1 MYNGF
6 GPTTPSLHNT
16 YSHPSKDAYE
26 PSKTGYKNRNV
37 DTAIQG
43 SGATSR
49 FYFRT
54 RSRALSCAVLRPMLA
69 VNADGAVELHFSLLF
84 CATLAAALARTLQS
98 NARQRAV
105 DVDFCGLLKVSW
117 A

>member
-1 MYNGF
+1 
-6 GPTTPSLHNT
+6 
-16 YSHPSKDAYE
+16 
-26 PSKTGYKNRNV
+26 
-37 DTAIQG
+37 
-43 SGATSR
+43 
-49 FYFRT
+49 
-54 RSRALSCAVLRPMLA
+54 MLA